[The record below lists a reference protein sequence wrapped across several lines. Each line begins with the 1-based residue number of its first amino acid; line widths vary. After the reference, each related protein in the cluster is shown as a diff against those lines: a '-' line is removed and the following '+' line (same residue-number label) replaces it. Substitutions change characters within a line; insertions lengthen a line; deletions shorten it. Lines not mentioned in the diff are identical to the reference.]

1 MASVEG
7 CSLALSS
14 MEGSRAEVDLA
25 ELVGTYSPLLFRVAH
40 SVLRSRAEAE
50 DAVQDVFVRV
60 IEHRRSLATVRDM
73 RVWLVRIAWNLA
85 LDRRR
90 RIRPEQFDEGFAEG
104 LVSRDLPA
112 DEALNEAWQ
121 MRAVLRELERLPK
134 GERHVLLLSAIEEL
148 GTAEMAEVLGRSE
161 SAVRALL
168 FRARARLRERMRD
181 QLREGEG
188 KR

>member
-1 MASVEG
+1 MASSVEG

-14 MEGSRAEVDLA
+14 MEGSRDEVDLA

-40 SVLRSRAEAE
+40 SVLRSRAETE

-60 IEHRRSLATVRDM
+60 MEHRGSLAAVRDM

-90 RIRPEQFDEGFAEG
+90 RIRPEQFDEGFAES
-104 LVSRDLPA
+104 LVARDLPA
-112 DEALNEAWQ
+112 DEALNEARR
-121 MRAVLRELERLPK
+121 MRAVLREMERLPK
-134 GERHVLLLSAIEEL
+134 GERHVLLLSVIEEL

-168 FRARARLRERMRD
+168 FRARTRLRERLEKGD
-181 QLREGEG
+181 AG
-188 KR
+188 